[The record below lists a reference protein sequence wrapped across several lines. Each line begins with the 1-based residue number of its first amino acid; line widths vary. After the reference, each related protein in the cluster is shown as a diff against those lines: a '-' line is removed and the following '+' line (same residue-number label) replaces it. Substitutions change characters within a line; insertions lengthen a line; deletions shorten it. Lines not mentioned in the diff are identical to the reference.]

1 MSIVVTGASGHLGR
15 LTIAHLLETGVPA
28 DEITATARAV
38 ERLEDLAEQGVA
50 VRAADYTDPASLRA
64 AFRGADGLLL
74 VSGHPGSDRLAEH
87 RNALE
92 AARAAGVSLLAY
104 TSIVNADTS
113 GMIVAEDHAATEA
126 LIANSGLTFV
136 FLRNSWYH
144 ENYTARISTFLQH
157 RTVVG
162 SAGGG
167 RVSGAARADYAQAA
181 AEVLTG
187 QDHENRIYE
196 LGGDT
201 AYTLTELAAEITR
214 QSGTEVR
221 YRDVPE
227 PTHAH
232 ALAEA
237 GLPHPIAE
245 LLADADQGIRRGGLH
260 TDSGDLTRLIGRPT
274 TPLAA
279 AIATALAA
287 PAAARPAG
295 ARA

>member
-15 LTIAHLLETGVPA
+15 LTIA
-28 DEITATARAV
+28 
-38 ERLEDLAEQGVA
+38 RL
-50 VRAADYTDPASLRA
+50 
-64 AFRGADGLLL
+64 
-74 VSGHPGSDRLAEH
+74 
-87 RNALE
+87 LE
-92 AARAAGVSLLAY
+92 AARAAGVGLLAY

-126 LIANSGLTFV
+126 LIANSGLAFV

-144 ENYTARISTFLQH
+144 ENYTARIPAFLQH

-167 RVSGAARADYAQAA
+167 RVSGAARADYARAA

-221 YRDVPE
+221 YQDVPE
-227 PTHAH
+227 PAH
-232 ALAEA
+232 TRALAET
-237 GLPHPIAE
+237 GLPHPTAQ

-260 TDSGDLTRLIGRPT
+260 TDSGDLARLIGRPA

-279 AIATALAA
+279 AIAAALAA
-287 PAAARPAG
+287 PAAVQPAG
-295 ARA
+295 VRA